1 MLAALS
7 RRLRMHTTP
16 LTLLER
22 VRQSTDQA
30 AWSSFVALYTPL
42 LLYWARRSGLQEHD
56 AADVVQEVFVI
67 LVRKLPEFQY
77 DPQQSFRG
85 WLRTVLLNCCR
96 SRFKKRTEVVPGGEL
111 PAERTAP
118 DDSTLFT
125 EAEYHTWL
133 VARAVELLQAE
144 FEPTTWKASWETLV
158 NGRPAP
164 DVAAELQISVNAVY
178 LAKARVLSKLRRELD
193 GLWD

>member
-1 MLAALS
+1 
-7 RRLRMHTTP
+7 MHTTP

-22 VRQSTDQA
+22 VRHRSDEA

-42 LLYWARRSGLQEHD
+42 LLCWARRSGLQEQD

-77 DPQQSFRG
+77 DPQQTFRG

-96 SRFKKRTEVVPGGEL
+96 SRFGKRSEVVGGEQL
-111 PAERTAP
+111 PTEPTLP
-118 DDSTLFT
+118 DDSELFT
-125 EAEYHTWL
+125 EGEYHTWL
-133 VARAVELLQAE
+133 VARAVEILQAE
-144 FEPTTWKASWETLV
+144 FESTTWKACWEFLV
-158 NGRPAP
+158 NGRPAA
-164 DVAAELQISVNAVY
+164 DVAADLGISVNAVY
-178 LAKARVLSKLRRELD
+178 LAKARVLTRLRRELQ

>member
-1 MLAALS
+1 
-7 RRLRMHTTP
+7 MHTTP

-22 VRQSTDQA
+22 VRQPTDQA

-77 DPQQSFRG
+77 DPQQTFRG

-96 SRFKKRTEVVPGGEL
+96 SCFKKRAEAAAGNEL
-111 PAERTAP
+111 LVERTVPAA
-118 DDSTLFT
+118 SALFT
-125 EAEYHTWL
+125 EAEYQTWL
-133 VARAVELLQAE
+133 VARAAELLKAD
-144 FEPTTWKASWETLV
+144 FEPTTWKACWEFLV
-158 NGRPAP
+158 NGRPAA

-178 LAKARVLSKLRRELD
+178 LAKARVVTRLRRELQ